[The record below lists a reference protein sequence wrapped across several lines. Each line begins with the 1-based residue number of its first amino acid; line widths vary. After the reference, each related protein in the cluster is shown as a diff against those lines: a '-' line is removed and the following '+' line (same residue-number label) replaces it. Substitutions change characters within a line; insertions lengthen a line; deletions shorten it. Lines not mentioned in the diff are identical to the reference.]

1 MQTFGEYAQRLIES
15 IKKGGLFMR
24 ALYLLICT
32 MFCINAMAQQ
42 ANFEALNSSEKEKH
56 LISLS
61 NDIIKLLGPGYYRE
75 VTPTITEEKFESSDK
90 RSEISRNIG
99 RTYYEVTYGYD
110 NSKESLDFPFSAKV
124 SIWKDT
130 GEPFEV
136 IFGNGYGRNFFFI
149 TYDEVLKRK
158 VIMEP
163 VPYQQIKSQK
173 QRLSMRHP

>member
-1 MQTFGEYAQRLIES
+1 
-15 IKKGGLFMR
+15 MR

-32 MFCINAMAQQ
+32 MFCINTMAQQ

-173 QRLSMRHP
+173 TKIINETPIK